1 MQRSLYVLVLA
12 GFAASWGCGEIGGN
26 RRNASGSAGGAG
38 LVSPDQQVNQPAA
51 PAAAGANPAAV
62 SPATTNAAAGQ
73 PATPAAPAPSAV
85 AGQPGQPPA
94 GQAGPVIPG
103 LPIPGAAAP
112 QPNMVQE
119 KAQAGVTGK
128 GDYGGA
134 GIVTTPI
141 SAYFQTKERVIFE
154 IQIPHAMQLYEAL
167 NGSKPKTQ
175 EDFMREIIQANMIR
189 LPELPA
195 GHKYVY
201 DPKKG
206 ELMVEHPE

>member
-12 GFAASWGCGEIGGN
+12 GLVASWGCGDIGGS

-38 LVSPDQQVNQPAA
+38 LVAPEQQVVQPAA
-51 PAAAGANPAAV
+51 VPAPAAPNPTV
-62 SPATTNAAAGQ
+62 SALQ
-73 PATPAAPAPSAV
+73 PAAPAPSAA
-85 AGQPGQPPA
+85 AGQPGQAPA
-94 GQAGPVIPG
+94 GQAGPMIPG

-112 QPNMVQE
+112 QPNLVQE

-128 GDYGGA
+128 GSYGGP

-141 SAYFQTKERVIFE
+141 SAYFQAKERVIFE
-154 IQIPHAMQLYEAL
+154 IQIPHALQLYEAT

-175 EDFMREIIQANMIR
+175 EEFMREIIQTYMIR

-201 DPKKG
+201 DPQKG
-206 ELMVEHPE
+206 ELMVEHPQ